1 MAAAPKENLGKMP
14 CPCCGEPV
22 ALKRSATQ
30 KLSFVCDDADCEQS
44 GYANPNTGAAR
55 KWLSLVTKRAT
66 GSDPL
71 PLVNAPAP
79 KPIKTTPEAPKAPE
93 ATMPTMPPPK
103 AASRSPFD
111 LGSLLGAKK

>member
-55 KWLSLVTKRAT
+55 KWLSLVSKRAT
-66 GSDPL
+66 GTDPL
-71 PLVNAPAP
+71 PLVTTPAP
-79 KPIKTTPEAPKAPE
+79 KPIKPPQAAPKGEGAPIP
-93 ATMPTMPPPK
+93 APAPPK
-103 AASRSPFD
+103 LAPRAGFD
-111 LGSLLGAKK
+111 LAGLLGVKS